1 MSEQNNADTSAI
13 VISPTVVV
21 QSTVVKPEAKLSS
34 KRGHPESRTSSPSRS
49 VSRTPGN
56 RDSRPPET
64 DVSAE
69 PEPPKRIRRNPT
81 IVAAEEKG
89 RNKRMFGMLLTS
101 LGKFQEDTSRSKI
114 ANKREEVERRVRES
128 QMKESLDMERQIR
141 EERLKRTRLAEFRR
155 TQAALNGRT
164 AIMRQN
170 AALLKTDTTPI
181 IYYKP
186 NILRKEEAE
195 TISEQVEEAEYKIR
209 QEWDDFYV
217 RFPKEEFIDAVNS
230 KTQSSESVQTD
241 GPPANADESERG
253 YKSDEA
259 EDDDGGSVA
268 AAAKPM
274 SP

>member
-1 MSEQNNADTSAI
+1 MSEQNNADASAN

-21 QSTVVKPEAKLSS
+21 QSTVVKPESTLPAK
-34 KRGHPESRTSSPSRS
+34 RERTESRPSSPSRS
-49 VSRTPGN
+49 ESRNHGN
-56 RDSRPPET
+56 GEGRPPET
-64 DVSAE
+64 RVSAE

-81 IVAAEEKG
+81 LAAAEEKG

-101 LGKFQEDTSRSKI
+101 LGKFQEETNRSKN
-114 ANKREEVERRVRES
+114 ASKREEVERRVRES

-141 EERLKRTRLAEFRR
+141 AERLKRTRLAEFRR

-164 AIMRQN
+164 ASMRQN
-170 AALLKTDTTPI
+170 ATLLKTDSIPI

-186 NILRKEEAE
+186 KILRKEEEE

-209 QEWDDFYV
+209 QEWGDFYV
-217 RFPKEEFIDAVNS
+217 RFPKEEFSEAVNS

-241 GPPANADESERG
+241 GPAANADGSERG
-253 YKSDEA
+253 YNSDEA
-259 EDDDGGSVA
+259 EDDDARSVA